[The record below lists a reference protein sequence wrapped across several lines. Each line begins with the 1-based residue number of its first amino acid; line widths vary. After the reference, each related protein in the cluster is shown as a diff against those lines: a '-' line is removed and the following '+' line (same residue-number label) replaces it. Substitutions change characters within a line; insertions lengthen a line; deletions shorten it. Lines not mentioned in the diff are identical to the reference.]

1 MDIFE
6 DPETIQETGFG
17 GTPVEPI
24 SSVQQPLE
32 PTITVDSSIDF
43 NDIAST
49 SGLPSNEV
57 EEIYRRN
64 RNEIRTKEDLIKLI
78 DKGDSGAIAFPNPP
92 LEPSANQRNALK
104 IVDLLGGVLKD
115 NRYQNSFEIGSDGHL
130 YDTAKDGTRYRF
142 TKNGGNELLK
152 FPIAKESGASR
163 RPTVTQMYDMTGMK
177 GVEYA
182 QRVSNKY
189 EPKIFK
195 PLVTLTTEGENI
207 EMEEFRVADRIVN
220 DQDETP
226 FTDKPGFVKRVVSGI
241 KKWFIGDKIDYRAL
255 SQDEETLFEETTPL
269 LEEIDTSENDPALAQ
284 LETNAERRVRLEDE
298 HETEAGARWSR

>member
-1 MDIFE
+1 
-6 DPETIQETGFG
+6 
-17 GTPVEPI
+17 
-24 SSVQQPLE
+24 
-32 PTITVDSSIDF
+32 
-43 NDIAST
+43 
-49 SGLPSNEV
+49 
-57 EEIYRRN
+57 
-64 RNEIRTKEDLIKLI
+64 
-78 DKGDSGAIAFPNPP
+78 
-92 LEPSANQRNALK
+92 
-104 IVDLLGGVLKD
+104 
-115 NRYQNSFEIGSDGHL
+115 
-130 YDTAKDGTRYRF
+130 
-142 TKNGGNELLK
+142 
-152 FPIAKESGASR
+152 
-163 RPTVTQMYDMTGMK
+163 MYDMTGMK

-284 LETNAERRVRLEDE
+284 LETNAERLVRLEDE
-298 HETEAGARWSR
+298 LDDMRQRLEQDGQEDQSLKIQINKHLEDIKELRLGVKKGFNLLEKISENKKKLIALVSGGAATGILGGIFGAIAEAFKNDPNVKKLIPKSADPKDIINSGIGEIVKSKLEDLKKYFNSKLTDATNPTAKKFWEMMRNITGFIEEHIWWFIALLMGLITYELTAKR